1 MDIHPGKVFAFY
13 SVYLTNWEE
22 LPFFGHFYP
31 GRVYNFLENIHP
43 WFEHHTVPSLLYS
56 QYGRMD
62 YKEISPSVL
71 PPTSDVD
78 STDQLDEDKKLSDSL
93 SVSTKGQYW

>member
-1 MDIHPGKVFAFY
+1 
-13 SVYLTNWEE
+13 
-22 LPFFGHFYP
+22 
-31 GRVYNFLENIHP
+31 
-43 WFEHHTVPSLLYS
+43 
-56 QYGRMD
+56 MD

>member
-1 MDIHPGKVFAFY
+1 
-13 SVYLTNWEE
+13 
-22 LPFFGHFYP
+22 
-31 GRVYNFLENIHP
+31 
-43 WFEHHTVPSLLYS
+43 
-56 QYGRMD
+56 MD

-93 SVSTKGQYW
+93 SVSTSMIYPETLSFGSIWGGVIIAPPPSMVIVIKKSRVN

>member
-1 MDIHPGKVFAFY
+1 
-13 SVYLTNWEE
+13 
-22 LPFFGHFYP
+22 
-31 GRVYNFLENIHP
+31 
-43 WFEHHTVPSLLYS
+43 
-56 QYGRMD
+56 MD

-93 SVSTKGQYW
+93 SVSTNLNLHHHNNQSYLAVT

>member
-1 MDIHPGKVFAFY
+1 
-13 SVYLTNWEE
+13 
-22 LPFFGHFYP
+22 
-31 GRVYNFLENIHP
+31 
-43 WFEHHTVPSLLYS
+43 
-56 QYGRMD
+56 MD

-93 SVSTKGQYW
+93 SVSTNLNHHNNQSYLAVT